1 MTLRSLHIREAL
13 KADKTALL
21 RKPWYIF
28 YLPGLAFSALRNRL
42 YSPADRLYLTET
54 AIAACGPLINRPLPE
69 DCGFSLV
76 QSAEGFEP
84 LARRRMEEDEVGPSY
99 LREAAAR
106 FGQGDYVLLLA
117 ENGRPA
123 AFVFI
128 SESRADFRQAHTRLA
143 LPPGCFA
150 CYDTYAFADR
160 RGKGLYTSLMA
171 QTFRHMQAKGFHTM
185 WLWVM
190 AHNQLSVKVHFALGI
205 GRVVKV
211 VSERYRGG
219 FRIRRV
225 EEVDFSLAEL
235 IDGRQG
241 RLLHA

>member
-1 MTLRSLHIREAL
+1 MTLQSLHIKEEL

-21 RKPWYIF
+21 RKPWYVF
-28 YLPGLAFSALRNRL
+28 YLPGLALSSIWGRL

-54 AIAACGPLINRPLPE
+54 AVAACGQLMDRPMPE
-69 DCGFSLV
+69 NCGFSV
-76 QSAEGFEP
+76 VRSAAGFEP

-99 LREAAAR
+99 FREAAAR
-106 FGQGDYVLLLA
+106 FGQGDYALLLT
-117 ENGRPA
+117 EKGRPA
-123 AFVFI
+123 AFAFI

-150 CYDTYAFADR
+150 CYDTYAFIDR
-160 RGKGLYTSLMA
+160 RGNGLYASLMGQA
-171 QTFRHMQAKGFHTM
+171 FRHMQAKGFHTM

-211 VSERYRGG
+211 VSERYRAG